1 LTVFPAAARTVLPMT
16 TNRTLLAV
24 DGNSLAHRAYH
35 ALSSSNLHDRKGRPS
50 WAIKGFFSLLLGVVD
65 RVDPSAIVI
74 GFDDPNSS
82 VRKTALPDY
91 KAQRGEKNDTLRSQL
106 AAIPEVL
113 TAAGFKVVIPD
124 GLEADD
130 VTASAGQW
138 AAQAG
143 WNCVIATSDRDAFAH
158 ISNTTSVLRIIN
170 GGIENSP
177 LLNEERFF
185 TMNGIRPDQYLD
197 YAALRGDTSD
207 NLPGVRGIGPK
218 TASKLLFEMG
228 SMDLVWAD
236 LKSGG
241 AGIAAAAG
249 KACVTKLR
257 AEGAYDAWKRNT
269 EIMSAVMLE
278 PSVTLADPSTPGH
291 LPLVEKPLTAALMD
305 YDLRSIANAAR
316 QRLTAAQPPAPQI
329 APTPTQGEWAPPLE
343 EPPYDPMYDSA
354 YAPPSSEPAWS
365 DSDHRQPAPARH
377 SEPEPAGVGSGGG
390 LHPAAYI
397 SGF

>member
-1 LTVFPAAARTVLPMT
+1 MD

-50 WAIKGFFSLLLGVVD
+50 WAIKGFFSLLLGVAD
-65 RVDPSAIVI
+65 RVDPSAIVV

-91 KAQRGEKNDTLRSQL
+91 KAQRGEKDDALRSQL
-106 AAIPEVL
+106 AAIPAVL

-158 ISNTTSVLRIIN
+158 ISSTTSVLRIIN

-177 LLNEERFF
+177 LLNEDRFY
-185 TMNGIRPDQYLD
+185 TMHGIRPGQYLD

-207 NLPGVRGIGPK
+207 NLPGVHGIGPK

-236 LKSGG
+236 LEAGG

-257 AEGAYDAWKRNT
+257 AEGAFAAWKRNT

-278 PSVTLADPSTPGH
+278 PSVNLAEPGTPGH

-316 QRLTAAQPPAPQI
+316 QRLTVTEAPAPQV
-329 APTPTQGEWAPPLE
+329 APAPPAADWAPPLE
-343 EPPYDPMYDSA
+343 EPPYHPMYDSS
-354 YAPPSSEPAWS
+354 YAPSSGEPAWS
-365 DSDHRQPAPARH
+365 DSDHGQPAPERR
-377 SEPEPAGVGSGGG
+377 PEPATAGSGGG
-390 LHPAAYI
+390 LHPAAYV